1 MHKRIA
7 LLLAAAISISWIAS
21 ILSQDVG
28 GSGENRNL
36 DLPYNADTS
45 AVTEEAAAEIIFF
58 YGQQFQGD
66 AFVFCVDRSG
76 SMGDHGELAR
86 AKREICRNIM
96 EFSPETEFAVCF
108 FDTGWRMWPGTQRTV
123 KATIQNKQ
131 AAVRWVGFRQGGSMS
146 CPKPALLK
154 SLQTLNSSKGRR
166 RCLIYVGDG
175 GGTCMGQG
183 WRTRFPDIPAI
194 TASMRFEEEYLAETL
209 TEVRRMNYKRA
220 SINTIGVMM
229 NGRLNRH
236 HNFVR
241 LLAQQNN
248 GRYRRID

>member
-21 ILSQDVG
+21 ILSQEVG
-28 GSGENRNL
+28 GTGQSQNL
-36 DLPYNADTS
+36 DLPYNADTTT
-45 AVTEEAAAEIIFF
+45 VIDEDAAEIIFF

-96 EFSPETEFAVCF
+96 EFSPDTEFAICF
-108 FDTGWRMWPGTQRTV
+108 FHTGWIMWPANQRTV

-131 AAVRWVGFRQGGSMS
+131 AACRWVALIAGGQMS
-146 CPKPALLK
+146 CPKSALLK
-154 SLQTLNSSKGRR
+154 SLQTLNGSKGRR
-166 RCLIYVGDG
+166 RCLIYVGAG
-175 GGTCMGQG
+175 GGTCMDQG
-183 WRTRFPDIPAI
+183 WRNQFPDIPAI
-194 TASMRFEEEYLAETL
+194 IASTLFEEHYLTETL
-209 TEVRRMNYKRA
+209 AEVRRMNYKRA

-229 NGRLNRH
+229 NGRRDRH
-236 HNFVR
+236 HSFVR